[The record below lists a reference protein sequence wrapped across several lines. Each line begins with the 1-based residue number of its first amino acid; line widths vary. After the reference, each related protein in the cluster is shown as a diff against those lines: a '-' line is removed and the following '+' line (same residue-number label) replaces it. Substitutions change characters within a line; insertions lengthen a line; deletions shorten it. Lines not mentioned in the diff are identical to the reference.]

1 MRIHVFIN
9 KRRFFYCGSLPKLYL
24 VLDPDCKIIQH
35 KPTLL
40 QLQQIQALL
49 EVVQLLVLPLSLC
62 PHKQNG
68 TIQRRALGLVLSPTT
83 GLTDLFDMSKL
94 PFDTLHPR
102 VQHKGHLLGLLLA
115 LFADRFLFRLAA
127 TSNDAVRVGE
137 VLRDCAALL
146 WVITR

>member
-1 MRIHVFIN
+1 M
-9 KRRFFYCGSLPKLYL
+9 
-24 VLDPDCKIIQH
+24 LDPDCKIIQH

-40 QLQQIQALL
+40 QQIQALV
-49 EVVQLLVLPLSLC
+49 EVVQLLVFPLSLC
-62 PHKQNG
+62 PDKQNR

-102 VQHKGHLLGLLLA
+102 VQHKGHFLRLLLT
-115 LFADRFLFRLAA
+115 LFADRLLFRLAA

-146 WVITR
+146 WVITRYNIFGKYNIFKL